1 MRALINFI
9 YMLVTVV
16 MAQATVT
23 VLAFKYRTH
32 VPVVVPF
39 PVKRTTNRGRTMGGL
54 IIVLNT
60 RYLKEV
66 NYEWGKIVHT
76 VYHEYR
82 HVWQMVYHTKVFV
95 WWCTHRECYKGM
107 YRSEICSIEEDARA
121 FGDNLGKENRVDLL
135 LKYNALWLE
144 DRFVLRGG
152 GGGSF

>member
-1 MRALINFI
+1 MRAILDFV
-9 YMLVTVV
+9 YLLVTVV
-16 MAQATVT
+16 MAQATVV

-32 VPVVVPF
+32 VPLVIPF
-39 PVKRTTNRGRTMGGL
+39 PVKRDTNKGRTLGGV

-66 NYEWGKIVHT
+66 NYEWDKIAYT

-82 HVWQMVYHTKVFV
+82 HVWQLVYHTGVFL
-95 WWCTHRECYKGM
+95 WWGQHRKLYKCM
-107 YRSEICSIEEDARA
+107 YRHPICSIEADAFA
-121 FGDNLGKENRVDLL
+121 FGDSLGKENRVDLL

-152 GGGSF
+152 GGSS